1 MVVNTKDLYITIFIF
16 KDICVFPFLKEP
28 INFLKQNYNN
38 NNALEVIAF
47 IEIKYVRPGA
57 QSMGGSQ
64 LEVCYCEVPK
74 YSVKQ

>member
-1 MVVNTKDLYITIFIF
+1 MEIQFCRREYKDTRNNNMVVNIKDLYITIYSF

-28 INFLKQNYNN
+28 INFLKQNYNY

-57 QSMGGSQ
+57 
-64 LEVCYCEVPK
+64 
-74 YSVKQ
+74 